1 MITAIAELFFSAIGA
16 IRAIVAI
23 VAIIWKTGFKLPVS
37 LRQVA
42 DIMYQSI
49 TKLPMPPHRPLGI
62 WLFLKGFGQIL
73 GYVGSLDGQ
82 IPHRLAL
89 QKVSNP
95 AFHQRLFMV
104 KTFSMR
110 QTVYSN
116 LNILLNTTEI
126 SKSRKTVLRRFFH
139 SNNIVHFRKPAFNG
153 LFQATCKRTQ
163 SWELSA
169 NNVAPTMLRP
179 FARSFKGSQM
189 LQQNSEHRSNDVN
202 NPWT

>member
-16 IRAIVAI
+16 IRAI

-89 QKVSNP
+89 RKVSNP
-95 AFHQRLFMV
+95 AFHQGLFMV

-116 LNILLNTTEI
+116 LNILLNTTEM

-163 SWELSA
+163 CWELFA